1 MTIISKKE
9 RHPLNIK
16 IGERIRTGRKAY
28 GLSQSELGNAIPKS
42 ITFQQIQKYE
52 TGSNRISISML
63 CDIAEALQL
72 PLPYFLEDIQDVK
85 TMLTD
90 IEWHLLERFRRLSCE
105 SQQALIVLLDEKTAT
120 I

>member
-1 MTIISKKE
+1 MSKITQVY
-9 RHPLNIK
+9 HPVNIK
-16 IGERIRTGRKAY
+16 VGRRIHTGGKMR
-28 GLSQSELGNAIPKS
+28 GLSQKQLGEMLPQP

-72 PLPYFLEDIQDVK
+72 PLPYFLEDLQDVK
-85 TMLTD
+85 TMLAD
-90 IEWHLLERFRRLSCE
+90 IEWHMLERFRRLSGE
-105 SQQALIVLLDEKTAT
+105 SQQALILLLDEKVAA